1 MKQVERFINLL
12 TTWIETVK
20 DRVWKRSLREVWFGE
35 LRLLPVAHHWAVRV
49 GQDHWYEVDG
59 TGKMDR
65 GKNTINCGSPGLPY
79 KSITESSIGAR
90 CSQMAPVGF
99 TTKTNYEIAQF
110 NKEYLER
117 HPIYDFLKDNCQE
130 YVYEFVDW
138 LTDGEAT
145 NKLPP
150 MEGVSSR
157 AKLSVQTNGTRWDA
171 TFFMVKE
178 VLTGI
183 LQVVNRFNEGQVSF
197 MVNKQT
203 RMQWR
208 WQMKPAIPAQE
219 EEEKEE
225 TTSGGSEQN
234 NQIAQIPKETNLDER
249 LMDLQTT
256 NYSVAYTQ
264 LVVLCTTRWR
274 MLMVAIITPV
284 LTAALTY
291 TLITVSQSVTVH

>member
-1 MKQVERFINLL
+1 MKQQVEEFIGLL
-12 TTWIETVK
+12 TTWIEIVK
-20 DRVWKRSLREVWFGE
+20 DRVWRRSLREVWFGE

-49 GQDHWYEVDG
+49 GPDHWYEVDG

-65 GKNTINCGSPGLPY
+65 GENTINSGRSGHPY
-79 KSITESSIGAR
+79 RSVQESSIGAR
-90 CSQMAPVGF
+90 CSQMAPIGF
-99 TTKTNYEIAQF
+99 TTKTNYEIARF
-110 NKEYLER
+110 NREYLER
-117 HPIYDFLKDNCQE
+117 HPVYDFLKDNCQE

-171 TFFMVKE
+171 TFFLVKE
-178 VLTGI
+178 VLNGI
-183 LQVVNRFNEGQVSF
+183 LEVVNRFNEGQVSL

-208 WQMKPAIPAQE
+208 WHVKPKEE
-219 EEEKEE
+219 EEEKEKE
-225 TTSGGSEQN
+225 PPIEQN
-234 NQIAQIPKETNLDER
+234 TQQALVPKETNLDER
-249 LMDLQTT
+249 LLSLQEGTT
-256 NYSVAYTQ
+256 THTYYSIAYTQ
-264 LVVLCTTRWR
+264 LVILCTTRWR
-274 MLMVAIITPV
+274 MLMMIVTPV

-291 TLITVSQSVTVH
+291 SLMSISQSINVL

>member
-1 MKQVERFINLL
+1 MKQVERFIGFV
-12 TTWIETVK
+12 TAWIEIVK
-20 DRVWKRSLREVWFGE
+20 DRIWFRRQVREVWFGE
-35 LRLLPVAHHWAVRV
+35 LQLLPVAHHWAVRV

-59 TGKMDR
+59 TGKIDR
-65 GKNTINCGSPGLPY
+65 GQNTINCGSPGHPY
-79 KSITESSIGAR
+79 RSPTESSIGAT
-90 CSQMAPVGF
+90 CTQIGPIGF
-99 TTKTNYEIAQF
+99 TNKTNYEITQF

-138 LTDGEAT
+138 LTDGKGT

-171 TFFMVKE
+171 TLFMVKE

-183 LQVVNRFNEGQVSF
+183 LEIVNRFNEGHVSL
-197 MVNKQT
+197 MVNKQA

-208 WQMKPAIPAQE
+208 WNRKPSTTTEGNDEVEEQKQPQE
-219 EEEKEE
+219 QL
-225 TTSGGSEQN
+225 SQ
-234 NQIAQIPKETNLDER
+234 ETNLDER
-249 LMDLQTT
+249 LKIMDLK
-256 NYSVAYTQ
+256 NSYYNLVYTQ
-264 LVVLCTTRWR
+264 FLIIWTTRWKII
-274 MLMVAIITPV
+274 MVVITPI

-291 TLITVSQSVTVH
+291 TLLSVSQSVRVL